1 MFVLIRIP
9 YAYAVVQFYPWY
21 NVISL
26 CFRLIIHYHSPKQR
40 EKSLTKDFN
49 KIEPQHMCQAYSGYV
64 HITSVKFST
73 ILKICAFQ
81 LCRCSVYM
89 EPPSPYKHLGTKLF
103 KVMCE
108 QTKKMERFHVH
119 KVSGQIFS
127 TSKNC
132 SVPYE
137 YNLNVSLS

>member
-1 MFVLIRIP
+1 MLWFNFILGIMLFPFVLDSSYITI
-9 YAYAVVQFYPWY
+9 AQ
-21 NVISL
+21 N
-26 CFRLIIHYHSPKQR
+26 K
-40 EKSLTKDFN
+40 EKKSLTKDFN

-89 EPPSPYKHLGTKLF
+89 EPPSSYKDLGTKLF
-103 KVMCE
+103 KVLCE
-108 QTKKMERFHVH
+108 QTKKMERFHVN

>member
-1 MFVLIRIP
+1 MHMLWFNFIFGIMLFPFVLDSSYITI
-9 YAYAVVQFYPWY
+9 AQ
-21 NVISL
+21 
-26 CFRLIIHYHSPKQR
+26 KK
-40 EKSLTKDFN
+40 EKKSLTKDFN

-108 QTKKMERFHVH
+108 QMKKMERFHVS

-127 TSKNC
+127 RSKNC

>member
-1 MFVLIRIP
+1 MLFPFVLDSSYITI
-9 YAYAVVQFYPWY
+9 AQ
-21 NVISL
+21 N
-26 CFRLIIHYHSPKQR
+26 K
-40 EKSLTKDFN
+40 EKKSLTKDFN